1 MSKLTFEPVI
11 GGPKPKSVLEY
22 EKALKE
28 GLDSLTPK
36 QKENLNKY
44 DVFTQEATDKL
55 NQAYLEGKTI
65 KLSLKELFGK

>member
-1 MSKLTFEPVI
+1 MSKLTFTPVI

-28 GLDSLTPK
+28 GLESLTPE

-44 DVFTQEATDKL
+44 DLFTKESTDKL

-65 KLSLKELFGK
+65 QLSMEELFGK